1 MTTPTIHLPP
11 ATVKRLEALVAQQ
24 QAITAVIEATIA
36 TAREALGVP
45 DTYTLRN
52 LAEGFIALPEPAREA
67 TE

>member
-1 MTTPTIHLPP
+1 MNAIHLPP

-24 QAITAVIEATIA
+24 QAINAVIEATVA
-36 TAREALGVP
+36 TAREALDVP

-52 LAEGFIALPEPAREA
+52 LAEGFIAPPPEPAREA